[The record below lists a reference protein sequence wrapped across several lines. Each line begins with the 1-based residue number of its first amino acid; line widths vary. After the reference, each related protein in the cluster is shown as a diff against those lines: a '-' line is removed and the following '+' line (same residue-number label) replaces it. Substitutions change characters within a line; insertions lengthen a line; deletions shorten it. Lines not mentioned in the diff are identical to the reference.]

1 LLKINKLDKL
11 VIYSREFILGSYI
24 KNNHGRKGIHM
35 AVTVSVQTYKNLIN
49 GEWVESRSGE
59 TFNNTNPADKNDIV
73 GRFQS
78 SVEEDVV
85 KAIEA
90 ADQAFRT
97 WRYVSP
103 SKRAEILYKAADL
116 LEEKLEQ
123 YAEELTREEGKTIGS
138 SRMEVKRSA
147 QTLRYYASEGLNISG
162 DTIPSDDPATFVYT
176 KKEPLGV
183 ITVITPWN
191 FPISIPVR
199 KIAPALV
206 SGNTVVFKPA
216 SDTPLIA
223 LRLVE
228 CLHNAGLPAG
238 VINFVT
244 GSASRTGTPLVTHPA
259 IKAVT
264 FTGSTSAGEKINSS
278 VRLSTRVQL
287 ELGGKNPLIVMDDAN
302 IDQAVELT
310 VKGGFELTG
319 QACTGTSRVLI
330 MESVHDRFV
339 EKFVEK
345 TQRLTIGNGL
355 QKGIEVGPLANEN
368 QLKNVLGYIEIGK
381 KEGAQLVYGGE
392 RLTDGE
398 LENGFYVRPAV
409 FSDVTPKMRIAQEEI
424 FGPVVSVIKVKSF
437 KEAMDI
443 ANDVEYGLSAS
454 ICTSDHNRIQH
465 FINNIHSGM
474 VKINRPT
481 TGVAYNAPFGGV
493 KMSSTATYRESG
505 RAALDFYTQIKTVYH
520 GVDTIDCC

>member
-1 LLKINKLDKL
+1 
-11 VIYSREFILGSYI
+11 
-24 KNNHGRKGIHM
+24 M
-35 AVTVSVQTYKNLIN
+35 TATVSVQTYKNLIN
-49 GEWVESRSGE
+49 GEWVESSSGE
-59 TFNNTNPADKNDIV
+59 TFTNSNPGDVSDVV

-90 ADQAFRT
+90 ADGAFQT
-97 WRYVSP
+97 WRYTSP
-103 SKRAEILYKAADL
+103 TKRAEILYKAADL
-116 LEEKLEQ
+116 LEAGLEQ
-123 YAEELTREEGKTIGS
+123 YASELTREEGKTIAS

-147 QTLRYYASEGLNISG
+147 QTLRYYASEGLNVAG
-162 DTIPSDDPATFVYT
+162 DTLPSDDPTTFVYT
-176 KKEPLGV
+176 RKEPLGV
-183 ITVITPWN
+183 ITIITPWN

-206 SGNTVVFKPA
+206 TGNTVVFKSS

-228 CLHNAGLPAG
+228 ALHNAGLPAG
-238 VINFVT
+238 VLNFVT

-264 FTGSTSAGEKINSS
+264 FTGSTGAGEKINRS

-302 IDQAVELT
+302 IDQAVDLT
-310 VKGGFELTG
+310 IKGGFELTG

-330 MESVHDRFV
+330 MESAHDAFV
-339 EKFVEK
+339 DKLVERTK
-345 TQRLTIGNGL
+345 ELTIGNGL
-355 QKGIEVGPLANEN
+355 QKGIEVGPLANES
-368 QLKNVLGYIEIGK
+368 QLRNVLDYIEIGK
-381 KEGAQLVYGGE
+381 QEGAQLVYGGE

-398 LENGFYVRPAV
+398 LEKGFYVRPAV
-409 FSDVTPKMRIAQEEI
+409 FANVTPKMRIAQEEI

-454 ICTSDHNRIQH
+454 ICTMDHNRIQH
-465 FINNIHSGM
+465 FIHNIHSGV

-481 TGVAYNAPFGGV
+481 TGNAYNAPFGGM

-520 GVDTIDCC
+520 GVQTIDCC

>member
-1 LLKINKLDKL
+1 MTTTL
-11 VIYSREFILGSYI
+11 S
-24 KNNHGRKGIHM
+24 
-35 AVTVSVQTYKNLIN
+35 AVQTYKNLIN
-49 GEWVESRSGE
+49 GEWVDSCSGE
-59 TFNNTNPADKNDIV
+59 TFSNSNPADLNDVV
-73 GRFQS
+73 GRFQA

-90 ADQAFRT
+90 AAHAFES
-97 WRYVSP
+97 WKYVSP

-116 LEEKLEQ
+116 LEAGLEQ
-123 YAEELTREEGKTIGS
+123 YAEELTREEGKTISS

-162 DTIPSDDPATFVYT
+162 DTLPSDDPTTFVYT

-183 ITVITPWN
+183 VTVITPWN

-206 SGNTVVFKPA
+206 TGNTVVFKPA

-244 GSASRTGTPLVTHPA
+244 GSASKTGNALVTHPVV
-259 IKAVT
+259 KAVT
-264 FTGSTSAGEKINSS
+264 FTGSTSAGEKINRS

-287 ELGGKNPLIVMDDAN
+287 ELGGKNPLIVMDDADL
-302 IDQAVELT
+302 DQAVDLT

-319 QACTGTSRVLI
+319 QACTGTSRVII
-330 MESVHDRFV
+330 MESVHDLYID
-339 EKFVEK
+339 KLVEK
-345 TQRLTIGNGL
+345 TRALTIGNGL
-355 QKGIEVGPLANEN
+355 QKGIEVGPLANES
-368 QLKNVLGYIEIGK
+368 QLKNVLEYIEIGK
-381 KEGAQLVYGGE
+381 NEGADWVYGGE
-392 RLTDGE
+392 RLVEGDLG
-398 LENGFYVRPAV
+398 NGFYVRPAI
-409 FSDVTPKMRIAQEEI
+409 FANVTPKMRIAQEEI

-454 ICTSDHNRIQH
+454 ICTTDANRIQY
-465 FINNIHSGM
+465 FINNVHSGIA
-474 VKINRPT
+474 KINRPT

-520 GVDTIDCC
+520 GVQTIDCC